1 MVFLG
6 GGGEKERGL
15 ACFCSFSLFFALQSS
30 ASLGEIG
37 EDAGGGGGGG
47 GLKSRGVLMAWSP
60 SVGGGGGAVEPSDTE
75 SIESRESAKS
85 RDTSPSHSP
94 IVSMKTFQNY
104 PASEVRRSHT
114 YWSNNN
120 YCLFSSVKYLYV
132 SQPVP
137 VQTNFTLVG
146 FLKTKTYLKK

>member
-1 MVFLG
+1 M
-6 GGGEKERGL
+6 
-15 ACFCSFSLFFALQSS
+15 
-30 ASLGEIG
+30 
-37 EDAGGGGGGG
+37 
-47 GLKSRGVLMAWSP
+47 
-60 SVGGGGGAVEPSDTE
+60 GGGGGAVEPSDTE

-114 YWSNNN
+114 YWYNNN
-120 YCLFSSVKYLYV
+120 YRLFSSVKYLFV

-146 FLKTKTYLKK
+146 FLKTKTYLIK